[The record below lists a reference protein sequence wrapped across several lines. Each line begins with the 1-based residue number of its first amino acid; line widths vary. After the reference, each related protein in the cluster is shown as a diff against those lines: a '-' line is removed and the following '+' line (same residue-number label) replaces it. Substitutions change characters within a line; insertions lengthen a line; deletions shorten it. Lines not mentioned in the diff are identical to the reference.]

1 MRFTLVGFM
10 IKSVAGKF
18 HDMVALVPISNIDAD
33 VIDKL
38 WHKVLKVNHGNVFL
52 RPNSKYIDH

>member
-1 MRFTLVGFM
+1 M

-38 WHKVLKVNHGNVFL
+38 WHKVLKVIDANIFYYSYAYRCDL
-52 RPNSKYIDH
+52 ANSIF